1 MAGAAVQWLRDGLQ
15 PARERAPTVEE
26 MAQRLGPGA
35 AGAVRAGFRGAGAP
49 HWVPEARGVLFG
61 LTRSTTAA
69 DLGRAT
75 LEGVAFQVADLH
87 RGRRAG
93 RGAAVAAALRVD
105 GGMARNAWFLQVQ
118 ADMLGLPVLLASHS
132 EATALGAAF
141 LAGLQ
146 VGLWPGQ
153 DHLRTLA
160 GADRRFE
167 PRLPPEQRQARLALW
182 RRAVQAVIAFYS

>member
-1 MAGAAVQWLRDGLQ
+1 M
-15 PARERAPTVEE
+15 
-26 MAQRLGPGA
+26 
-35 AGAVRAGFRGAGAP
+35 
-49 HWVPEARGVLFG
+49 LFG

-75 LEGVAFQVADLH
+75 LEGVAFQVADLIE
-87 RGRRAG
+87 
-93 RGAAVAAALRVD
+93 AAVQDAGQPLRQLRVD
-105 GGMARNAWFLQVQ
+105 GGMARNAWFLQAQ
-118 ADMLGLPVLLASHS
+118 ADILGLPVLLASHS

-167 PRLPPEQRQARLALW
+167 PLATRAAPGAPGPLRAPSRL
-182 RRAVQAVIAFYS
+182 